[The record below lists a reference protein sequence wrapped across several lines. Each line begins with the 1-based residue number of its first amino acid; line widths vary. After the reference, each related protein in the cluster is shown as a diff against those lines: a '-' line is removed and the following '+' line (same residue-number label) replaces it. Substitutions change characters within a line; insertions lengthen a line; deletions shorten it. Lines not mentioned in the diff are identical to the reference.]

1 MVGVQ
6 ASGAAPIV
14 EAIAERAESV
24 EAWAEPST
32 VASAIRIGNPA
43 SWKKAVRAIRKS
55 GGTAISV
62 EDDEI
67 MKARDELAWKEGIFL
82 EPASAAPVAAL
93 SHLRDLI
100 RSDDVVVCIGTGSGL
115 KDPETVKLDP
125 KAMPKVNDAPSLR
138 NLLSRNI

>member
-1 MVGVQ
+1 NISAVWKGFEELREWGITKKVPVMVGVQ
-6 ASGAAPIV
+6 ASGAAPVV
-14 EAIAERAESV
+14 EAISKGVDNV
-24 EAWAEPST
+24 EAWLEHST

-67 MKARDELAWKEGIFL
+67 MKARDELASKEGIFL

-100 RSDDVVVCIGTGSGL
+100 RPAAVVVSIGTGRAL
-115 KDPETVKLDP
+115 PDP
-125 KAMPKVNDAPSLR
+125 A
-138 NLLSRNI
+138 